1 MSKCIYLGENSQLTF
16 NSQEHVIPA
25 SLGCVDKLPIGA
37 VSDQANN
44 IFSKYELEL
53 FRNTPIG
60 FITKR
65 NIGERGNLNKPISE
79 LVCEF
84 ERSDDIP
91 KIYVSI
97 LDKTYNIA
105 QLIIFENTYELRAS
119 DVEEATLLLSLIKKV
134 NKDTRFNFRLIPNC
148 KEDILIVVYC
158 NKKWYCY
165 HSKIINETNE
175 YSNIVGKIVFVASQ
189 IPDKL
194 DGIERTVKKI
204 PKDKEIVVGKI
215 FSTDSFISQDRV
227 IIKMMINTICY
238 LFGEDKATDILLDNM
253 KQFALGT
260 TDTLNN
266 VLYRKIELW
275 DERVVLHP
283 HRVKFY
289 YNEKWHCGICLF
301 DELYFDYELP
311 IDLSEFIKSNE
322 SKEYIVD
329 WQNKLTSII

>member
-1 MSKCIYLGENSQLTF
+1 MSKCIYLGENPQLTF

-25 SLGCVDKLPIGA
+25 SLGCVNKLPIGV

-65 NIGERGNLNKPISE
+65 NIGERGNLNKPIPE

-84 ERSDDIP
+84 ERSGDLP
-91 KIYVSI
+91 KVYVSI
-97 LDKTYNIA
+97 LDKNYNIA
-105 QLIIFENTYELRAS
+105 QLIIFEEKYELKS
-119 DVEEATLLLSLIKKV
+119 SNVEEAKLLLSLIKQV

-148 KEDILIVVYC
+148 KEDILIVSYC

-165 HSKIINETNE
+165 HSKIVDDTNE
-175 YSNIVGKIVFVASQ
+175 YLNIVEKIVFVASQ
-189 IPDKL
+189 IPNNL
-194 DGIERTVKKI
+194 DGIEPTVKKI
-204 PKDKEIVVGKI
+204 PKDKEIIVGKI
-215 FSTDSFISQDRV
+215 FSTDAFISQDRV
-227 IIKMMINTICY
+227 IIKIMINTICY
-238 LFGEDKATDILLDNM
+238 LFGEDKASDILLDNM
-253 KQFALGT
+253 KQFALGN

-266 VLYRKIELW
+266 VLNRRVELC
-275 DERVVLHP
+275 DKTVTLHP

-289 YNEKWHCGICLF
+289 YNEKWHCSVSLF

-311 IDLSEFIKSNE
+311 IDLSEFIKSSE